1 LQQALPQQPACSA
14 WEARSAPALTVQQLS
29 AWEASASQQEQR
41 HSLHVQAPLSQQ
53 PQQAQASQAPHDAG

>member
-1 LQQALPQQPACSA
+1 MVQQP
-14 WEARSAPALTVQQLS
+14 S

-53 PQQAQASQAPHDAG
+53 PQHSQAPQSPHDAV